1 MAVWGVI
8 YKGLVPMAPLYAPLG
23 LGYGSVRWWKKFTP
37 EQCDGISLFVVFFLL
52 PFFAFDFTIH
62 TNPFDMN
69 YRVIAADALSKLITV
84 LALAVWAKCT
94 SKGSSRWFI
103 TSFSL
108 ATLTSPLV
116 VGVPLANAMY
126 GGWAQDLVVQLS
138 VVQSVLW
145 LPLLLIMY
153 ELMQAWSKGVDSDS
167 DSESAESTASSEI
180 STVSTGSWESWPSL
194 GRTRS
199 ASSSSSSDS
208 TAKGED
214 VVIDVGGIVVSRCL
228 SSLESTKV
236 VCLKLALNPNFYA
249 SIIGITW
256 ALVANRWH
264 FEMPTIIEGSVSIM
278 SKAGTAAAMFSMG
291 QFMALQDKI
300 ITCGPRSTVIAMVL
314 KFIVGPA
321 FTAVCAAAVGLRGDV
336 LRVVILQAAL
346 PQSITSFVL
355 ARDYGLHADV
365 LSTAVIFGMLVSL
378 PVLVA
383 YFVILGFL

>member
-8 YKGLVPMAPLYAPLG
+8 YKGLVSMAPLYGPLA

-153 ELMQAWSKGVDSDS
+153 ELMQAWSKGVDSGS

-180 STVSTGSWESWPSL
+180 STSM
-194 GRTRS
+194 
-199 ASSSSSSDS
+199 
-208 TAKGED
+208 
-214 VVIDVGGIVVSRCL
+214 
-228 SSLESTKV
+228 KV

-249 SIIGITW
+249 SIVGITW

-321 FTAVCAAAVGLRGDV
+321 FTAVGAAAVGLRGDV